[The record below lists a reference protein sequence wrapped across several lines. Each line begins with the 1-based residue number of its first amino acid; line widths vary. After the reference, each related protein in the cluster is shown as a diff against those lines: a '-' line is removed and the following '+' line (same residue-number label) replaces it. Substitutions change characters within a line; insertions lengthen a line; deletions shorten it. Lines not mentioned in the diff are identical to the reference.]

1 MDKVLTRTRHS
12 TRLNKRDNQL
22 DVDYNM
28 KHQNIDQNFSDTYSV
43 GLDDSN
49 NYYTMSKQKNS
60 YYGNHV
66 NNPSNNGRNANKRTA
81 KTNRRVNNNTH
92 TNYNEDEQFKSIVEI
107 FGNFIVDLNKMAKR
121 QGNKKNKKANSK

>member
-12 TRLNKRDNQL
+12 TRLNKRDTQM
-22 DVDYNM
+22 DVDYNS
-28 KHQNIDQNFSDTYSV
+28 KHQNIDQNLSDTYSV

-49 NYYTMSKQKNS
+49 NYYSMSKQNKN
-60 YYGNHV
+60 YYSNQV
-66 NNPSNNGRNANKRTA
+66 SNQNPNGRNANKRTA

-92 TNYNEDEQFKSIVEI
+92 ANYNDDEQFKSIVEI

-121 QGNKKNKKANSK
+121 QGNKKNKKANNK

>member
-12 TRLNKRDNQL
+12 TRLNKRDSQL

-49 NYYTMSKQKNS
+49 NYYTMSKQKHN
-60 YYGNHV
+60 YYGNQV

>member
-49 NYYTMSKQKNS
+49 NYYSMSKHKNN
-60 YYGNHV
+60 YYSNQV
-66 NNPSNNGRNANKRTA
+66 NNQNTNGRNASKRTA

-121 QGNKKNKKANSK
+121 QGNKKNKKASSK